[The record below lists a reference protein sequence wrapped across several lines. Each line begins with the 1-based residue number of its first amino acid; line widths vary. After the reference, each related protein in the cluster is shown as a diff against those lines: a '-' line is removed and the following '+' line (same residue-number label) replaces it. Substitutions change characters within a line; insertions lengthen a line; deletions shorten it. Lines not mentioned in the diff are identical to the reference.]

1 MKRYSLRIRPKAWA
15 LDVLQ
20 HLRIPLKNHAQ
31 GSRKHRSTPEQLW
44 PVSRCVLIFRDQDL
58 GRAALPRVLLLTS
71 FASLLL
77 GGTSHPWW
85 RSRGIIHAPRA
96 RSLGSSR
103 PRTPSDLGR
112 AASARSESLR
122 CFCKAVGVIRQR
134 TCPRRLPG
142 SKRRAETRISIKGPL
157 QSPP

>member
-1 MKRYSLRIRPKAWA
+1 MFTKNMSESLGARCFTTPKDSIKESRPGFEKARKQPRTA
-15 LDVLQ
+15 LASVKMCP
-20 HLRIPLKNHAQ
+20 HISRSRLRP
-31 GSRKHRSTPEQLW
+31 
-44 PVSRCVLIFRDQDL
+44 
-58 GRAALPRVLLLTS
+58 LPRVLLLTS
-71 FASLLL
+71 FAPLLL

-85 RSRGIIHAPRA
+85 RSRGIINAPRA

-122 CFCKAVGVIRQR
+122 CVAKAVGVIKQR
-134 TCPRRLPG
+134 TCPWRLPG
-142 SKRRAETRISIKGPL
+142 YRLQGRNCIPNKGPF

>member
-1 MKRYSLRIRPKAWA
+1 MKRFSLRICPKAWA

-31 GSRKHRSTPEQLW
+31 GSRKHGSNPEQLW
-44 PVSRCVLIFRDQDL
+44 PVSRCVLIFPDQDL

-85 RSRGIIHAPRA
+85 RSRGIINAPRA

-122 CFCKAVGVIRQR
+122 CFSKAVGVIKQR
-134 TCPRRLPG
+134 TCPWRLPG
-142 SKRRAETRISIKGPL
+142 TRAGRNHRPPNKGPF